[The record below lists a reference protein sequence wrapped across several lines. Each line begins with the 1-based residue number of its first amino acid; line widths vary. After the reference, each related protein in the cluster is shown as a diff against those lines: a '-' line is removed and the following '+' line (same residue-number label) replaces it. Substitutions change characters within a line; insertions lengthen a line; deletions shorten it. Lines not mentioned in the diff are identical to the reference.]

1 MMSNPLSILAG
12 YGAFELKQAYRKNM
26 SIGILAASAL
36 HLIIIGAVLLISHLT
51 SAPPVAAGRIVLQ
64 STADLGAPPTLSA
77 KDIPVPVQAIQRAQP
92 SVGVPTPVPDEEAPE
107 EDDFVT
113 LDDLAAMAAPAP
125 VVDLDDMGDQEI
137 VIENLDELLPAPDE
151 FVAYEE
157 APEKIEDIRPQ
168 YPEMA
173 RRAGIEGVVWVN
185 ALVDKEGK
193 VRDVQILKD
202 SGANA
207 GFEEAAIEAAKQTVW
222 KPAISNGQPVAL
234 WVSYKIV
241 FTLRSGN

>member
-1 MMSNPLSILAG
+1 MNKALSLLAG
-12 YGAFELKQAYRKNM
+12 YGAFELKRAYRKNLAM
-26 SIGILAASAL
+26 GISIAAAAHL
-36 HLIIIGAVLLISHLT
+36 LIIGGIVLIVSIT
-51 SAPPVAAGRIVLQ
+51 SKPPEAAGRIVLQ
-64 STADLGAPPTLSA
+64 TSAELGAPPTLSA
-77 KDIPVPVQAIQRAQP
+77 AEMPIRVATPERAAP

-107 EDDFVT
+107 EVEVAT
-113 LDDLAAMAAPAP
+113 MDDLAAMAAPPP
-125 VVDLDDMGDQEI
+125 VMDLDEVGDKDI
-137 VIENLDELLPAPDE
+137 VIENMDELLPSPDE

-157 APEKIEDIRPQ
+157 APEKIEEVKPV

-193 VRDVQILKD
+193 VRDVIIVKD

-207 GFEEAAIEAAKQTVW
+207 GFEEAAIDAAKKTTW

-234 WVSYKIV
+234 WVTYKIV
-241 FTLRSGN
+241 FKLKNG